1 MKGNYT
7 HYLIFANSDTNKA
20 KRITSRYDW
29 QTFTYREEE
38 RTGTRNIDA
47 TLPTDDD
54 LKSDIQAFMDTH
66 SIDYNSSDTKAELI
80 EKIDA
85 HVMENGVPT
94 EEVSYTYMEEVVDTT
109 TDHEAT
115 IQDLLDREPLYFAPR
130 ISSDNSEICIKGD
143 WTKSELDAM
152 PNDFRIYTN
161 EECKEYIAT
170 TEAWQDEE

>member
-1 MKGNYT
+1 MKGQYT
-7 HYLIFANSDTNKA
+7 HYLIFGNTDTNKA
-20 KRITSRYDW
+20 KQITSRYDW

-38 RTGTRNIDA
+38 RTGKRNVNA

-80 EKIDA
+80 KKIDA
-85 HVMENGVPT
+85 YILENGHPQV
-94 EEVSYTYMEEVVDTT
+94 EESYTYMEEVVDTT

-115 IQDLLDREPLYFAPR
+115 IQDLLDRHPLYFAPR
-130 ISSDNSEICIKGD
+130 ISPDGSEICIKGD
-143 WTKSELDAM
+143 WTITELDAM

-170 TEAWQDEE
+170 SESWQDEE

>member
-1 MKGNYT
+1 
-7 HYLIFANSDTNKA
+7 
-20 KRITSRYDW
+20 
-29 QTFTYREEE
+29 
-38 RTGTRNIDA
+38 
-47 TLPTDDD
+47 
-54 LKSDIQAFMDTH
+54 MDTH
-66 SIDYNSSDTKAELI
+66 SIEYNSSDTKAELI

-85 HVMENGVPT
+85 YVLENGMPI

-130 ISSDNSEICIKGD
+130 ISPDNSEICIKGD
-143 WTKSELDAM
+143 WTKTELDAM

-170 TEAWQDEE
+170 TEAVAYQFSGMRTRMERRRCCSYSTGYCFKYSVYRNNGC

>member
-38 RTGTRNIDA
+38 RTGTK
-47 TLPTDDD
+47 TVEVVLPVEDD

-66 SIDYNSSDTKAELI
+66 SIDYSSGDTKAELL

-85 HVMENGVPT
+85 HVLENGVPT
-94 EEVSYTYMEEVVDTT
+94 EEASYTYMEEVVDTT

-130 ISSDNSEICIKGD
+130 ISPDNSEICIKGD
-143 WTKSELDAM
+143 WTITELDAM

>member
-7 HYLIFANSDTNKA
+7 HYLIFGNTDTNKA
-20 KRITSRYDW
+20 KKITSRYDW

-38 RTGTRNIDA
+38 RTGTRNVDA

-66 SIDYNSSDTKAELI
+66 GIDYASGDTKAELI
-80 EKIDA
+80 QKIDI
-85 HVMENGVPT
+85 HIVENSHPQV
-94 EEVSYTYMEEVVDTT
+94 EESYTYTTQVVDTT

-115 IQDLLDREPLYFAPR
+115 IQDLLDRHPLYFAPR
-130 ISSDNSEICIKGD
+130 ISSDGSEICIKGD
-143 WTKSELDAM
+143 WTITELDAM

-161 EECKEYIAT
+161 EECKEYISK
-170 TEAWQDEE
+170 TESWQDEE

>member
-7 HYLIFANSDTNKA
+7 HYLIFGNTDTNKA

-38 RTGTRNIDA
+38 RTGTR
-47 TLPTDDD
+47 TVEVVLPVVDD

-66 SIDYNSSDTKAELI
+66 SIDYNSGDTKAELL

-115 IQDLLDREPLYFAPR
+115 IQDLLDRHPLYFAPR
-130 ISSDNSEICIKGD
+130 TSPDDSEICIKGD
-143 WTKSELDAM
+143 WTITELDAM

-161 EECKEYIAT
+161 EECKEYIST
-170 TEAWQDEE
+170 SESWQDEE

>member
-7 HYLIFANSDTNKA
+7 HYLIFGNTDTNKA

-38 RTGTRNIDA
+38 RTGTK
-47 TLPTDDD
+47 TVEVVLPVEDD

-66 SIDYNSSDTKAELI
+66 SIDYNSSDTKAELL

-85 HVMENGVPT
+85 YVLENGMPT

-130 ISSDNSEICIKGD
+130 ISPDNSEICIKGD
-143 WTKSELDAM
+143 WTKTELDAM